1 MKIVREPHIAPK
13 IVVVDGLPGCGK
25 TMLSPIV
32 GALPRVQLIQ
42 YPYEIEYVCSLQFLK
57 RMESDAAQALI
68 RMFTDL
74 LLYNVM
80 QSRETNFRPSDIS
93 SVFRSAR
100 PWQYFKRLFQKGD
113 EAVLPRIEREKPIL
127 HLTTHFL
134 LPFAAPMFEALGDRI
149 ALIEVVRHPLYMVR
163 QQSLYQDRF
172 GTDPRDFTIWF
183 DYEGKAVPY
192 FAHGWEEI
200 FLKANAVE
208 RSIHIMRHLSRRILE
223 SERSGVLVI
232 PFEPFVLNPWPYLGK
247 MEAML
252 ETKSDRTTLRMLQ
265 RQKVP
270 RKKIAD
276 GRALKIYRTYGWKE
290 GRKGAGE
297 REELKE
303 RRAFAA
309 AHASKEAMEILD
321 ELSRDYEERYWH
333 VPQ

>member
-1 MKIVREPHIAPK
+1 MKIVREPHIAEK

-57 RMESDAAQALI
+57 RLEPDAAHVLI

-80 QSRETNFRPSDIS
+80 QSRETNFRPGDIS
-93 SVFRSAR
+93 GVFRNAR
-100 PWQYFKRLFQKGD
+100 AWQYFKRLFQKGD
-113 EAVLPRIEREKPIL
+113 EAVIPRIEKEKPIL

-134 LPFAAPMFEALGDRI
+134 LPFAAPIFEALENRV
-149 ALIEVVRHPLYMVR
+149 AFIEVVRHPLYMVR
-163 QQSLYQDRF
+163 QQALYQDRF

-183 DYEGKAVPY
+183 DHEGKAVPY
-192 FAHGWEEI
+192 FAHGWEET
-200 FLKANAVE
+200 FLKANAME
-208 RSIHIMRHLSRRILE
+208 RSIHIIRHLSRRIRE
-223 SERSGVLVI
+223 VQRDGVLVI
-232 PFEPFVLNPWPYLGK
+232 PFEPFVLNPWPYLEK
-247 MEAML
+247 MEALL
-252 ETKSDRTTLRMLQ
+252 ETKSDRTTLRMLKK
-265 RQKVP
+265 QKVP

-276 GRALKIYRTYGWKE
+276 GRSLKIYRTYGWKE
-290 GRKGAGE
+290 GKKGASE
-297 REELKE
+297 QQELQE

-309 AHASKEAMEILD
+309 SKASPEAMEILD

-333 VPQ
+333 APQ